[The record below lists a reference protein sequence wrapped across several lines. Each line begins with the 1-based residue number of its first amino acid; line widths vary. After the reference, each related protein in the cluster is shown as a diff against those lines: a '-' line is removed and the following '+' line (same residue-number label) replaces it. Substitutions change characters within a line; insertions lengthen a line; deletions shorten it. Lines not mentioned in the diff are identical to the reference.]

1 MRFLLKVLLTLTF
14 TAASLFAMQK
24 DTIKEEMTI
33 EIEKVQKILKDTQLK
48 KELKKTQIEKIIDN
62 VFDYKIMARIAL
74 GKNWKKISKAQR
86 AEFSDLFESKLKTSY
101 IEKLDLYTD
110 EEVKILDL
118 MPYKKTRLQLKTQI
132 IGQDDNYEV
141 NYNFYNNKKKKE
153 WLIYDVDIVGVSIIQ
168 TYRKQFAGLLKEKSF
183 DEVLKILRK

>member
-1 MRFLLKVLLTLTF
+1 MNILLKTLLTLTF
-14 TAASLFAMQK
+14 TAVSLFAMQK
-24 DTIKEEMTI
+24 DTIKEEMTV
-33 EIEKVQKILKDTQLK
+33 EIEKVQKILKD
-48 KELKKTQIEKIIDN
+48 KELKNELKKSKIEKVIDN

-86 AEFSDLFESKLKTSY
+86 AEFSELFENKLKTSY

-118 MPYKKTRLQLKTQI
+118 TPYKKTRLQLKTQI

-168 TYRKQFAGLLKEKSF
+168 TYRKQFAGLLKEKSLE
-183 DEVLKILRK
+183 EVLKILRK